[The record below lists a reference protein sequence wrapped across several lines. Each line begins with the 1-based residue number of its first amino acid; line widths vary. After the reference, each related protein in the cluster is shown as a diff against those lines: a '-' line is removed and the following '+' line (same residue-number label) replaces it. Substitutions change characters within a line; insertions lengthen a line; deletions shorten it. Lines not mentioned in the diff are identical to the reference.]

1 VNLLEAAF
9 IVLIMNLPFGY
20 WRANVR
26 TLSAQ
31 WFLAIH
37 LPVVLIVV
45 LRILSGMG
53 WQVET
58 IPALVAAFFA
68 GQFSGRMLRGWWR
81 KRARVPVT
89 SCLVM
94 DLVRG
99 LRANR

>member
-1 VNLLEAAF
+1 MNLLELSF

-26 TLSAQ
+26 RLSLD

-37 LPVVLIVV
+37 IPVGLVIL
-45 LRILSGMG
+45 LRILSGLG
-53 WQVET
+53 WQLGTV
-58 IPALVAAFFA
+58 PVLVAAFFV
-68 GQFSGRMLRGWWR
+68 GHLLGTWLHRWWSQ
-81 KRARVPVT
+81 RAWGPVT

-99 LRANR
+99 LRARY

>member
-1 VNLLEAAF
+1 MNLLELAL
-9 IVLIMNLPFGY
+9 IVLILNLPFGY

-26 TLSAQ
+26 TLSVQ

-37 LPVVLIVV
+37 LPVGVIIL
-45 LRILSGMG
+45 LRVLSGMG

-58 IPALVAAFFA
+58 IPALVAAFFI
-68 GQFSGRMLRGWWR
+68 GQFSGRTLRGWWG

-94 DLVRG
+94 DMVRG